1 MTPNGRRQYRP
12 WMRCIAHSLA
22 ILLTLGAATGFP
34 TSASADDA
42 PPKAQQTSRSLPAP
56 PMSPPKAG
64 PSDSAS
70 VKDHVRRGQRARN
83 AGRWSEAYAAY
94 KAAFDAA
101 DPATSTERERA
112 EIAGELGLC
121 EVALH
126 RYRDAA
132 EHLAK
137 SLEQREAL
145 PDALERRFQA
155 GQREAV
161 KRVATLVLSVDP
173 PDAEVLIDGERV
185 GRTARTYTLF
195 FEPGKHVM
203 VRGRAPGHADAFQ
216 GFLGVVGAEHQMTM
230 ELSRAAA
237 ASATE
242 ARSRRDTAP
251 ATPPALRTLPAERA
265 LSAASAKAPSPWAS
279 WPGTLRITGIA
290 VTTAGVAVGTIL
302 MSHAGKLDD
311 DLSARRDWLQSEPSS
326 STSMCWQ
333 APRSSPCGE
342 LARLQDAR
350 NTFGRAGLATVI
362 TGGVVGAVTA
372 ASFFTDFSFL
382 RFKPAQDRVN
392 VSPVANGNE
401 IGARLEGVW

>member
-1 MTPNGRRQYRP
+1 
-12 WMRCIAHSLA
+12 MRCVAHSLSIFLA
-22 ILLTLGAATGFP
+22 LGVATGFP

-42 PPKAQQTSRSLPAP
+42 RSKAQQASRSLPAP
-56 PMSPPKAG
+56 AMSPAKAG
-64 PSDSAS
+64 PNDSS
-70 VKDHVRRGQRARN
+70 SMKDHVRRGQRARN

-101 DPATSTERERA
+101 DATTSTERERA
-112 EIAGELGLC
+112 EITGELGLC

-126 RYRDAA
+126 EYRDAA

-195 FEPGKHVM
+195 FEPGDKHM

-216 GFLGVVGAEHQMTM
+216 GFLGVAGVEHEMTM

-237 ASATE
+237 GSATE
-242 ARSRRDTAP
+242 ASSTKDAAP
-251 ATPPALRTLPAERA
+251 ATPTPLRTLPAAR
-265 LSAASAKAPSPWAS
+265 AKAPSPWAS

-290 VTTAGVAVGTIL
+290 VTTAGVAVGTLL
-302 MSHAGKLDD
+302 MIHAGKLDD
-311 DLSARRDWLQSEPSS
+311 DLSARRDRLQSEPSS
-326 STSMCWQ
+326 SASMCWQ
-333 APRSSPCGE
+333 APRNSPCGE

-350 NTFGRAGLATVI
+350 NMFGRAGLATVI

-401 IGARLEGVW
+401 IGARIEGVW

>member
-1 MTPNGRRQYRP
+1 
-12 WMRCIAHSLA
+12 
-22 ILLTLGAATGFP
+22 
-34 TSASADDA
+34 
-42 PPKAQQTSRSLPAP
+42 
-56 PMSPPKAG
+56 MSPPKAG
-64 PSDSAS
+64 PNDSSS

-83 AGRWSEAYAAY
+83 AGRLSEAYAAY

-101 DPATSTERERA
+101 DPTTSTERERA

-126 RYRDAA
+126 KYRDAA

-195 FEPGKHVM
+195 FEPGDKHM

-216 GFLGVVGAEHQMTM
+216 GFLGVAGVEHEMTM

-237 ASATE
+237 GSAEEASSPKE
-242 ARSRRDTAP
+242 TAP
-251 ATPPALRTLPAERA
+251 QSPKETLQAVGSSPAVRRPP
-265 LSAASAKAPSPWAS
+265 PSPWTS
-279 WPGTLRITGIA
+279 WPGTLR
-290 VTTAGVAVGTIL
+290 TAGIGLTLATGSLGAVFMVRARTADGDLYERNARLDAAGVSQGACRETPKPSACSELSGLRRERDLFAGVGTA
-302 MSHAGKLDD
+302 MVV
-311 DLSARRDWLQSEPSS
+311 
-326 STSMCWQ
+326 TS
-333 APRSSPCGE
+333 
-342 LARLQDAR
+342 
-350 NTFGRAGLATVI
+350 
-362 TGGVVGAVTA
+362 GVVGAATL

-382 RFKPAQDRVN
+382 HAEPTK
-392 VSPVANGNE
+392 
-401 IGARLEGVW
+401 ARLGLAPTIAPTQAGFVAYGAW